1 VTDVGRNWAKVRS
14 IIDDD
19 NNVSAMIL
27 ATSENCI
34 VTGDLS
40 LYTEGKLSLGQLK
53 YDGQASVGDRV
64 VTSSISSR
72 YLPGILIGYVDSIE
86 EDSNHLTR
94 NGYILPAVDFK
105 RINHVF
111 VILAQKE
118 NGDGS
123 VTDDD
128 LAAAKNSAAPVPA
141 AQTPSSQTP
150 SPQTTA
156 AAPEGGAAAQNA
168 APGGDGQLPESGTET
183 AGTGADTD
191 TDPGE

>member
-1 VTDVGRNWAKVRS
+1 
-14 IIDDD
+14 
-19 NNVSAMIL
+19 
-27 ATSENCI
+27 
-34 VTGDLS
+34 
-40 LYTEGKLSLGQLK
+40 
-53 YDGQASVGDRV
+53 
-64 VTSSISSR
+64 VTSSISYR